1 MKIVVKRFI
10 TFFFRGRDLQLS
22 SIAYFPLLGE
32 PWFNPT
38 SHILLTIELSTKNNK
53 KKVIKFWYKVKSKFK
68 NLLTLCPLI
77 FKRSKFWDIL
87 KKKKK
92 KGPTICA
99 RNYRSCIFENTRL
112 A

>member
-1 MKIVVKRFI
+1 MI
-10 TFFFRGRDLQLS
+10 Q
-22 SIAYFPLLGE
+22 
-32 PWFNPT
+32 
-38 SHILLTIELSTKNNK
+38 SHISHFTNYRIINQKKQK

-99 RNYRSCIFENTRL
+99 RNYRSCIFETTRL